1 MKVEV
6 VYVAYD
12 GNRFDS
18 PVECKEYENRALSLM
33 NELKSHTIFLDAMKH
48 PILCSA
54 TAIENIMAW
63 FYMAYAE
70 CLYVNINVELSDDLI
85 NFIDGDLGMIFPP
98 NKVGLYKYN
107 YNEDEWVSVD

>member
-18 PVECKEYENRALSLM
+18 PAECKEYEDRALSLM
-33 NELKSHTIFLDAMKH
+33 NELKSHTIFLDAMKR

-63 FYMAYAE
+63 FYMAYDN
-70 CLYVNINVELSDDLI
+70 CLYININVKLSNDLI
-85 NFIDGDLGMIFPP
+85 NFIDGDLGLSFPP
-98 NKVGLYKYN
+98 NKVGLYKYD
-107 YNEDEWVSVD
+107 YDSSEWVSVD